1 MSNELSVRAAV
12 TAAPPPP
19 AAPVQP
25 TNNVAVKPVDS
36 AEHPSVAA
44 DKKFQPT
51 INFEE
56 QQRAT
61 REAIA
66 KLNEHMAKTS
76 SDLNFSVD
84 DVVNT
89 TVITVKRKSTGE
101 VVRQIPNEVVI
112 RVAHDIENL
121 KGVLYSE
128 KI

>member
-1 MSNELSVRAAV
+1 MSNELSVRPLPIAGQ
-12 TAAPPPP
+12 TPPP
-19 AAPVQP
+19 APVV
-25 TNNVAVKPVDS
+25 TSTSAVAKPADS
-36 AEHPSVAA
+36 AAQSSAIPE
-44 DKKFQPT
+44 KKFQPT
-51 INFEE
+51 INVEE
-56 QQRAT
+56 QRQAT